1 MAMERNRLAGVVL
14 SAFVICGATSLVA
27 HHSAASAYDTEKKVT
42 FKGTVTK
49 LDWKN
54 PHVFTYIDVVDE
66 SGKVTN
72 WAIEGSTPNQ
82 LYRAGWRKTDLKPGD
97 IVTVTD
103 SSPARNGTA
112 KSYGGIV
119 TLPDGRRVLG
129 GSAATDR

>member
-1 MAMERNRLAGVVL
+1 MKWNVLAGLALTSSLLFGAAPVL
-14 SAFVICGATSLVA
+14 A
-27 HHSAASAYDTEKKVT
+27 HHSASSAYDTAKKVT

-66 SGKVTN
+66 TGKVTN

-97 IVTVTD
+97 TVTVTD

>member
-1 MAMERNRLAGVVL
+1 
-14 SAFVICGATSLVA
+14 
-27 HHSAASAYDTEKKVT
+27 VT
-42 FKGTVTK
+42 R

-97 IVTVTD
+97 TVTVTD